1 MVISALSALAQS
13 AYSADQD
20 AGVLQRQLQDQI
32 ERSRPE
38 VQEHKVEKPIEQIE
52 VDPNAQKIE
61 LSGYQFK
68 GNTLFSEAKLQEIV
82 APWKNRLL
90 TIPQLQEVTVAIQEA
105 YSKEFKIAQ
114 ANVPPQEIQDGVL
127 LIEITEAK
135 LGEVHVES
143 GNADKSLRFSAERA
157 KNYVVINN
165 PRGEF
170 VDTSKIYRSVSLL
183 NELPGVGVSSR
194 YQSGSEAGS
203 SDIRLTLRD
212 KPRFGANLA
221 LSNYGSSGTGEAQ
234 AIANLKLN
242 SPLNIGDAIRVDA
255 IQSQGSS
262 YIQGAYTLPIG
273 FDGLTIGVQSSY
285 LSYKTISEWAGSE
298 GDASTFGINASYALT
313 RMPGKQS
320 NLRIGLETR
329 AYKNEQSTSHQVLS
343 EYDISALTAGLN
355 GSFADTSS
363 SYVNWG
369 VIATIGNVDIKDAA
383 QATQD
388 STTAKTEGSYQKLS
402 FNISRL
408 QDLSI
413 WENTNWVVS
422 AYGQLAS
429 KNLNSS
435 EQLYLGGPYAVRAY
449 PVSQGG
455 GSEGAI
461 LSSEVQHFISENWLA
476 GAFVDVGVIEQ
487 YKNLYSN
494 WAGQTHADNLYT
506 LAATGLSLKYTYK
519 NFSLT
524 GTGAYRVGENP
535 LYNFS
540 GKKLNVD
547 NDYKDVQFW
556 VRASLDF

>member
-329 AYKNEQSTSHQVLS
+329 AYKNEQSTGHQVLS

-413 WENTNWVVS
+413 WENTNWIVS